1 MVGFD
6 GKVEMV
12 GFGREVEMAEF
23 SGEVQM
29 VGVGGNLLDECFLCL
44 VDEDDRRLEE
54 PTHLEG
60 SDMVW
65 YGINSALPRSN
76 FSPYNV

>member
-12 GFGREVEMAEF
+12 GFGREVEMAVF

-29 VGVGGNLLDECFLCL
+29 VGGNLLDECFLCL

-60 SDMVW
+60 IGMVR
-65 YGINSALPRSN
+65 G
-76 FSPYNV
+76 

>member
-6 GKVEMV
+6 GKVEML
-12 GFGREVEMAEF
+12 GFGKEVEMAEF

-29 VGVGGNLLDECFLCL
+29 VGVGENLLDEGFLGL
-44 VDEDDRRLEE
+44 VDEDDGRLEK

-60 SDMVW
+60 IGMVR
-65 YGINSALPRSN
+65 G
-76 FSPYNV
+76 